1 MSMDISYAE
10 SLINE
15 NYVPTTDIELH
26 IGSTERRRSFFVST
40 TTVWNYLSPISMLIV
55 GQPVAG

>member
-26 IGSTERRRSFFVST
+26 IGSTERSFFVST